1 MKLSER
7 DDLITIDPM
16 DVFNAVELLDK
27 KLESTGQWNDKD
39 HIELTDALEFM
50 LLAIVQAASYISQL
64 SPRYSVRQYIEDLR
78 KSDHKKASLLNYK
91 GGRLR
96 RDWEA

>member
-16 DVFNAVELLDK
+16 DVFNVVELLDK
-27 KLESTGQWNDKD
+27 KLESTGQWNDKN
-39 HIELTDALEFM
+39 HIELIEALEFM

-64 SPRYSVRQYIEDLR
+64 SPQCSVRQYVADSR
-78 KSDHKKASLLNYK
+78 KSDRKKASLLNYK
-91 GGRLR
+91 GG
-96 RDWEA
+96 